1 MSVKTMGL
9 VWDME
14 CPKEINKSAFK
25 PSNKFVLIAYAD
37 HADHNGRNIYPA
49 VPTIAKKTGYDE
61 RSVQRLTRELEE
73 MVVLVADGQGPHG
86 TNRWYIPGGGGDKV
100 SPVTT
105 FRGDIPSGDIP
116 SGDIPSGDSVSP
128 KLKDS
133 PVNLELIN
141 IEFGMVWATLK
152 TEIQKELPINQF
164 TKWVEPTRAVAFDGR
179 ILTVEVSDEY
189 ARDWMNARLRQTL
202 LSALSG
208 IVNSP
213 IGISFVVAEQT

>member
-1 MSVKTMGL
+1 
-9 VWDME
+9 
-14 CPKEINKSAFK
+14 
-25 PSNKFVLIAYAD
+25 
-37 HADHNGRNIYPA
+37 
-49 VPTIAKKTGYDE
+49 
-61 RSVQRLTRELEE
+61 
-73 MVVLVADGQGPHG
+73 
-86 TNRWYIPGGGGDKV
+86 
-100 SPVTT
+100 
-105 FRGDIPSGDIP
+105 
-116 SGDIPSGDSVSP
+116 
-128 KLKDS
+128 
-133 PVNLELIN
+133 
-141 IEFGMVWATLK
+141 MVWATLK